1 MAADRTLI
9 DLDLPAVPASA
20 TVARRAVAEALR
32 EVAVDRDAV
41 VVMVSE
47 AVANSAAHAYPDAAA
62 VGRVRV
68 HAELID
74 DEALAVVVSDD
85 GVGMAAHAE
94 SSGFGIGVP
103 LMGDVADGV
112 EVAAGGGTRVSGR
125 FELFGPAG
133 PHGRRV
139 PREPLGGRAR
149 RRLARLLRLG
159 R

>member
-1 MAADRTLI
+1 MATGRTLI

-47 AVANSAAHAYPDAAA
+47 AVANSAAYAYPEPAEG
-62 VGRVRV
+62 GRVRV
-68 HAELID
+68 HAQLD
-74 DEALAVVVSDD
+74 DEVLHVVVSDD
-85 GVGMAAHAE
+85 GVGMATPAE
-94 SSGFGIGVP
+94 SSGLGIGVP
-103 LMGDVADGV
+103 LMRDVADGV
-112 EVAAGGGTRVSGR
+112 EVAAGDGTRVTAR

-133 PHGRRV
+133 LHGRKIA
-139 PREPLGGRAR
+139 RERFGRAR
-149 RRLARLLRLG
+149 RQLARLLRRG